1 MTPLEQLTAWAEQ
14 GFYVS
19 LSINDGHEGELGKPS
34 YCLFVGNDDGEF
46 DTDMDNYLHGSL
58 EEAVRATLACE
69 WSTWEKQEAEEAETA
84 ECCGINCDT
93 PGEPG
98 HAAVSIKEE

>member
-34 YCLFVGNDDGEF
+34 YCLWVSNHDGGYELGANDIF
-46 DTDMDNYLHGSL
+46 GSL
-58 EEAVRATLACE
+58 EEAVAATLAAP
-69 WSTWEKQEAEEAETA
+69 WEKWEEPD

>member
-1 MTPLEQLTAWAEQ
+1 MTPLEQLTAWAKE

-34 YCLFVGNDDGEF
+34 YCLFVSNDDGEF
-46 DTDMDNYLHGSL
+46 DTDMDNMLHGSL

-69 WSTWEKQEAEEAETA
+69 WSTWEEQEAETA

-98 HAAVSIKEE
+98 HAAVSIQGGK

>member
-1 MTPLEQLTAWAEQ
+1 MTPLEQLTAWAKE

-34 YCLFVGNDDGEF
+34 YCLWVSNHDGGYELGENDVF
-46 DTDMDNYLHGSL
+46 GSL
-58 EEAVRATLACE
+58 EEAVAANLAAPWEE
-69 WSTWEKQEAEEAETA
+69 WVEPD
-84 ECCGINCDT
+84 ECCGIGCDT

-98 HAAVSIKEE
+98 HAAVSIQGGK